1 MENIG
6 ELLRNS
12 PHNWGRWGTKDE
24 VGALNYLGSTEA
36 LRGIAT
42 IKDGHTF
49 TLGQHIRDPRGDLV
63 GQRRRPTGYNMVID
77 EIGGSAGV
85 EYADDM
91 VYMYTHST
99 THVDALGHAWYDGK
113 MYNGFDAETVN
124 GGLSRNSIHHVG
136 NKGIVGRA
144 VLLDVARYK
153 GVEWIPEGEEITFE
167 DLLNTAAFQKVSL
180 DKRDI
185 LLIRTGF
192 YLNFLKN
199 GSREYF
205 KNGLN
210 EPGITYTDELAR
222 WFYEQEIPVYGTD
235 TLGSEQT
242 HSTRTGTTHALHPYL
257 ITRLGVSMVENL
269 WLEDLAAACADDG
282 RYDFCLIIGA
292 LKLMGGTAS
301 PINPIVIR

>member
-6 ELLRNS
+6 EMLIYS
-12 PHNWGRWGTKDE
+12 PSNWGRWGQDDE
-24 VGALNYLGSTEA
+24 VGALNFLGSAEV
-36 LRGIAT
+36 LRGIST
-42 IKDGHTF
+42 IKDGSTY
-49 TLGQHIRDPRGDLV
+49 TLGQPIRDPRGDLV
-63 GQRRRPTGYNMVID
+63 GQRRRPTGYHMVRD
-77 EIGGSAGV
+77 EIAGSGGV

-113 MYNGFDAETVN
+113 LYNGFDAETTN
-124 GGLSRNSIHHVG
+124 GGLSNNSIHHVG
-136 NKGIVGRA
+136 NKGIAGRA

-153 GVEWIPEGEEITFE
+153 GVEWIPEGEEITLD
-167 DLLNTAAFQKVSL
+167 DLLNTAVHQNVSL

-205 KNGLN
+205 KNGLK
-210 EPGITYTDELAR
+210 EPGITYTDELAN

-242 HSTRTGTTHALHPYL
+242 QSTRTGTTHPLHAYL

-269 WLEDLAAACADDG
+269 SLEELAAACAVDG
-282 RYDFCLIIGA
+282 RYEFCLVVGA
-292 LKLMGGTAS
+292 LKLIGGTAS
-301 PINPIVIR
+301 PINPIAIR